1 MINVTTKRTLAA
13 FATAALLLLLPAVL
27 AACGNTDPGLSR
39 SGVEEIVRTQM
50 AAAPAADPGAS
61 REEVQQ
67 IVDQAISRIPAPSAG
82 PTAAEMERIVR
93 DAIAALSPA
102 TPPSR
107 EAPEAP
113 APPRTAPVEYTQHFV
128 SSAIEYY
135 EANGLQATLNFFNS
149 LASVDGQWYL
159 FIYDE
164 DDVIVAHATIP
175 ALVGMSASEIRGP
188 NDYPTSLGIVAA
200 ASPDGG
206 WFDYT
211 YLNPARGVTEEK
223 HVWAVRHDGL
233 IFASGWYEVG
243 PRKSDQPA
251 YTQAFVEKALN
262 LYDAIGREATV
273 EYYNAPASIDGQW
286 YVFIFDENDVM
297 LAHAANPGHVGRPA
311 SEVLGPNNYPVG
323 EAVVAAAEED
333 GAWFSYTF
341 TNPAT
346 GAVEAKHSWV
356 VEHDGLTFGSG
367 WYEAGPRKSDRPA
380 YTQAFV
386 ERALNLY
393 DAIGREATVEYYKTK
408 ESIDGQWYVFI
419 IDENGYTISHHNP
432 AIIGRDPSLR
442 IDSTG
447 YFYGDDLRAV
457 TESGRWVSYTFDNPA
472 AGQEGVK
479 HTWAVLH
486 DGLIF
491 SSGWYE

>member
-1 MINVTTKRTLAA
+1 MRIKRVLAA
-13 FATAALLLLLPAVL
+13 LATVALALLLPVML
-27 AACGNTDPGLSR
+27 AACGSTEPGLSR
-39 SGVEEIVRTQM
+39 SDVEEIVRTQV

-82 PTAAEMERIVR
+82 PTAAEVERIMR
-93 DAIAALSPA
+93 DAIATLSPA
-102 TPPSR
+102 TPATR
-107 EAPEAP
+107 ETPEAS
-113 APPRTAPVEYTQHFV
+113 APPRSAPVEYTQHFV

-135 EANGLQATLNFFNS
+135 EENGLQATLDFYNS
-149 LASVDGQWYL
+149 LESVDGQWYL

-188 NDYPTSLGIVAA
+188 HDYPTSLGIVAV

-211 YLNPARGVTEEK
+211 YLNPASGITEEK

-262 LYDAIGREATV
+262 LYDAIGREATI
-273 EYYNAPASIDGQW
+273 EYYNTQASVDGQW

-297 LAHAANPGHVGRPA
+297 AAHAANPGLVGLHA
-311 SEVLGPNNYPVG
+311 SDVLGPNSYPLG
-323 EAVVAAAEED
+323 EAVVAAAGED
-333 GAWFSYTF
+333 GAWFSYTYP
-341 TNPAT
+341 NP
-346 GAVEAKHSWV
+346 GSGGVEAKHSWMV
-356 VEHDGLTFGSG
+356 RHDGLTFGSG
-367 WYEAGPRKSDRPA
+367 WYEAGPRKSDQPA

-386 ERALNLY
+386 ERALSLY
-393 DAIGREATVEYYKTK
+393 DAIGRKATVEYYKTK

-419 IDENGYTISHHNP
+419 IDGDGYTISHHNP
-432 AIIGRDPSLR
+432 ALIGRDPSLR

-447 YFYGDDLRAV
+447 YFYGDDLRSA
-457 TESGRWVSYTFDNPA
+457 TESGRWVSYTFNNPE

-486 DGLIF
+486 DGLIIA
-491 SSGWYE
+491 SGWYE

>member
-1 MINVTTKRTLAA
+1 MTIKRGLTA
-13 FATAALLLLLPAVL
+13 FAAATLLLLLPATL

-39 SGVEEIVRTQM
+39 SDVEDIVSEQM
-50 AAAPAADPGAS
+50 AAAPAAS

-67 IVDQAISRIPAPSAG
+67 IVDQAISRIPAPSTG
-82 PTAAEMERIVR
+82 PTAAEIERIVR
-93 DAIAALSPA
+93 DAIAVPG
-102 TPPSR
+102 
-107 EAPEAP
+107 
-113 APPRTAPVEYTQHFV
+113 PPRTAPVEYTKHFV

-135 EANGLQATLNFFNS
+135 EANGLRATLDFYNS
-149 LASVDGQWYL
+149 LESVDGQWYL

-164 DDVIVAHATIP
+164 DDVIVAHATLP

-200 ASPDGG
+200 ASVDGG

-211 YLNPARGVTEEK
+211 YLNPARGVIEEK
-223 HVWAVRHDGL
+223 HVWAVRYDGL
-233 IFASGWYEVG
+233 IFASGWYETG

-262 LYDAIGREATV
+262 LYDAIGPEGTV
-273 EYYNAPASIDGQW
+273 EYYNRQASIDGQW
-286 YVFIFDENDVM
+286 YVFIWDENDMM
-297 LAHAANPGHVGRPA
+297 LAHAANPSLVGRHA
-311 SEVLGPNNYPVG
+311 SEVLGPNNYPAG
-323 EAVVAAAEED
+323 EATVAAAEKT
-333 GAWFSYTF
+333 GNWFSYTY
-341 TNPAT
+341 TNPDA
-346 GAVEAKHSWV
+346 GGVEAKHSWI

-367 WYEAGPRKSDRPA
+367 WYEAGPRRSDQPA

-393 DAIGREATVEYYKTK
+393 DVLGREATVDYYKTK

-419 IDENGYTISHHNP
+419 IDVEDGLTIAHHNP
-432 AIIGRDPSLR
+432 AIIGRDPGLR

-447 YFYGDDLRAV
+447 YFYGGDLLAA
-457 TESGRWVSYTFDNPA
+457 TESGRWVSYTFDNPDT
-472 AGQEGVK
+472 GQEGVK

-491 SSGWYE
+491 CSGWYE